1 MSDPS
6 IFEAVDTYIDSLF
19 VREDDQLRAITERA
33 EAAGLPDIQVSPG
46 QGKLLYLLAR
56 MAGARRVLE
65 LGTLAGYSTV
75 WLLRAVGENGH
86 VTSVDIDPKHTE
98 VARESVA
105 AAGFSER
112 CELITGRALDI
123 LPGLH
128 GPFDLVFLD
137 ANKDGYPA
145 YLRHAVRLLRPGGI
159 LVADNVVRR
168 GEVLSPA
175 MDPMAI
181 GAAAFNQALAEHPGL
196 EAIILQQV
204 GPKGH
209 DGLALARKLD

>member
-19 VREDDQLRAITERA
+19 VREDDGLRAITERA
-33 EAAGLPDIQVSPG
+33 RAAGLPDIQLSPG

-56 MAGARRVLE
+56 MIGARRVLE

-75 WLLRAVGENGH
+75 WLLRAVGEDGK
-86 VTSVDIDPKHTE
+86 VTSIDIDPKHTA
-98 VARESVA
+98 VAQESVV
-105 AAGFSER
+105 AAGFAQR
-112 CELITGRALDI
+112 CELLTGRALDL
-123 LPGLH
+123 LPGLN
-128 GPFDLVFLD
+128 GPYDLVFID

-145 YLRHAVRLLRPGGI
+145 YLRHAVRLLRPGGL

-168 GEVLSPA
+168 GKVLTPSV
-175 MDPMAI
+175 DPQAI
-181 GAAAFNQALAEHPGL
+181 GAAAFNQALAEHDGL

-209 DGLALARKLD
+209 DGLALARKKD